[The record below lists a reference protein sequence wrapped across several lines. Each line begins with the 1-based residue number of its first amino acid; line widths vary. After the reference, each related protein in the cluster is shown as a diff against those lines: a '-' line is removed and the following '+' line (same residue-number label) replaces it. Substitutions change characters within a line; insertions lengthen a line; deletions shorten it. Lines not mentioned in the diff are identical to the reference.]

1 LISPLTAR
9 QIYLHRHEGT
19 SWAEA
24 RQGFTLNGALD
35 SRPNVHE
42 AVQKM
47 ELLWNYLFPNATSA
61 MNVDVQVV
69 STPDD
74 KTKDDRPAQPSV
86 GLLFYYELYSGDSN
100 VYPKIYLP
108 VRSVRL
114 VRGAENLTDHSI

>member
-1 LISPLTAR
+1 
-9 QIYLHRHEGT
+9 
-19 SWAEA
+19 
-24 RQGFTLNGALD
+24 
-35 SRPNVHE
+35 
-42 AVQKM
+42 M

-114 VRGAENLTDHSI
+114 LRGVENLTHHSIQHLLSK